1 MTWNIRTITKSM
13 ITEIKSGNKVVA
25 LLVDNS
31 DIEYGTH
38 PITDSKWSLQL
49 LMMRRKTG
57 HVFAKHTHSAIAR
70 SIPDLQE
77 AIVVT
82 DGKLL
87 ITVCERNGKD
97 VGAYEVSSGQCLFLA
112 DGGYKIEVLEDA
124 AFYEFKNGPH
134 EDDKILL

>member
-1 MTWNIRTITKSM
+1 M
-13 ITEIKSGNKVVA
+13 ITEIKFKNKIVA

-31 DIEYGTH
+31 DIEDGTH

-57 HVFAKHTHSAIAR
+57 HVFAKHTHSAINR
-70 SIPDLQE
+70 ETPDLQE

-82 DGKLL
+82 AGKLL
-87 ITVCERNGKD
+87 ITVCDRGGED
-97 VGAYEVSSGQCLFLA
+97 IGAYEVSSGQCLFLA
-112 DGGYKIEVLEDA
+112 DGGYKIEVLKDA